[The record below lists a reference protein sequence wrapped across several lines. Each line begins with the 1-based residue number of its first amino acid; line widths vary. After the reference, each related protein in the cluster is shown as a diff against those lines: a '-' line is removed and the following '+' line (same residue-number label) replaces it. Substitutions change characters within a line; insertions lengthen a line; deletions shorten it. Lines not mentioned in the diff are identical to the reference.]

1 MRFDMS
7 VEFSGDDIVAA
18 VNDAIAKGMAS
29 VVGPLMMEAEEI
41 RGASMEIVPVD
52 QGDLRASAME
62 VGIEPSVTPG
72 KTTVTFGY
80 GGPGIGYA
88 VVQHETPPD
97 VFSHAPGRSWKY
109 LEQPALAAAVTMGP
123 RLARR
128 IGSRFEAAAGGAA
141 SGGDAP
147 GAVFGEGGE

>member
-1 MRFDMS
+1 MNI
-7 VEFSGDDIVAA
+7 EFTGDDIVAA
-18 VNDAIAKGMAS
+18 VTDAINKGMAS

-41 RGASMEIVPVD
+41 RGRSMEIVPVD
-52 QGDLRASAME
+52 QGDLRASALE

-72 KTTVTFGY
+72 EVKVTFGY

-109 LEQPALAAAVTMGP
+109 LEQPALQAAQTMGP
-123 RLARR
+123 RLAAR
-128 IGSRFEAAAGGAA
+128 IARRFEAAAGGGGE
-141 SGGDAP
+141 GGDGGA
-147 GAVFGEGGE
+147 GAVFGSGE